1 MAFPLTIFIVSLAGL
16 VALFGCKVVE
26 LRGKATFLRALSR
39 RGDAFIA
46 LCKSFL
52 KHQSKTAHHE
62 YLKPALR
69 KAGETT
75 REGIAS
81 ACEWCIKE
89 MRQAARLMRG
99 KEPTAPPGASVSVF
113 LKQMLQFKNEKKEN

>member
-1 MAFPLTIFIVSLAGL
+1 MAFPLSIFVVSLAGL
-16 VALFGCKVVE
+16 LALFGLKIAE
-26 LRGKATFLRALSR
+26 MKGRKTPLRAFSR
-39 RGDAFIA
+39 RGDALIM

-52 KHQSKTAHHE
+52 KHKSKTAHHE

-69 KAGETT
+69 KAGESV
-75 REGIAS
+75 REGVAS

-113 LKQMLQFKNEKKEN
+113 LKQMLEFKNRKKEN

>member
-1 MAFPLTIFIVSLAGL
+1 MAFPLSIFIVSLAGL

-26 LRGKATFLRALSR
+26 LRGRETFLRALSR
-39 RGDAFIA
+39 RGDALIA
-46 LCKSFL
+46 FGKSFL

-62 YLKPALR
+62 FVKPALR
-69 KAGETT
+69 KAGEAV
-75 REGIAS
+75 REGVAS

-99 KEPTAPPGASVSVF
+99 KEPTAPPEASVSVF
-113 LKQMLQFKNEKKEN
+113 LKQMLQFKNEKKE